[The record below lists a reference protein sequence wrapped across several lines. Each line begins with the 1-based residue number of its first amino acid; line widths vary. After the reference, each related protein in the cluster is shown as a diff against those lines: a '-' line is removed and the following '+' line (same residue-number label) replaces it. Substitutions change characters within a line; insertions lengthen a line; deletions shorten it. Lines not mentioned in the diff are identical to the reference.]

1 MQFNTIVYRVA
12 ECRAVAPG
20 PVFEDANAL
29 DMQTFQRGNAG
40 SSPVNEHVQTATT
53 EPLFNPLAP
62 EFIRDPYPH
71 YERLRSTD
79 PVHLTSFG
87 SYLASRHAEASL
99 VLRDKRF
106 GKDYVERTIR
116 RYGPKIMD
124 EPIFRSMS
132 HWMLQQDPP
141 DHTRPR
147 GLVVKAF
154 TARRVEDMRPRIQ
167 QVVDQTLDRIA
178 GRGHMDLIEDFAFRL
193 PVTIICD
200 MLGIPEEHREVFYSS
215 SRDGGRL
222 LDPVPLSPDEIK
234 QGNASNALA
243 AMYFQQL
250 FELRRK
256 TPGGDL
262 ITQLLQAEE
271 DGSKLSNEE
280 LTANIILLFGAGHE
294 TTVNLIGNGLLAL
307 HRNPE
312 QLALLKAKPE
322 LITNAIEE
330 FLRYDSSVQL
340 SGRVAL
346 EDIEDL
352 GGKRIPKGES
362 VLCLLGSANR
372 DPAAYPDRPERL
384 DITRPNV
391 RPLSFGGGIHFCL
404 GAQLARIEAEI
415 ALATLLRRLPN
426 LRLDDAVNPEWRPTF
441 VLRGLKE
448 LPASW

>member
-1 MQFNTIVYRVA
+1 M
-12 ECRAVAPG
+12 
-20 PVFEDANAL
+20 
-29 DMQTFQRGNAG
+29 
-40 SSPVNEHVQTATT
+40 NEHVQAATT
-53 EPLFNPLAP
+53 EPLFNPLSP
-62 EFIRDPYPH
+62 DFIRDPYPH
-71 YERLRSTD
+71 YARLRTTD
-79 PVHLTSFG
+79 PMHINAHGAFV
-87 SYLASRHAEASL
+87 ASRHAEASL

-116 RYGPKIMD
+116 RYGPRIMD
-124 EPIFRSMS
+124 EPVFRSMS
-132 HWMLQQDPP
+132 HWMLQQDQP
-141 DHTRPR
+141 DHTRLR

-154 TARRVEDMRPRIQ
+154 TARRIEDMRPRIQ
-167 QVVDQTLDRIA
+167 EIVDQTLDAII
-178 GRGHMDLIEDFAFRL
+178 GQGHMDLIEDYAFRL

-200 MLGIPEEHREVFYSS
+200 MLGIPEDHREVFYKS

-222 LDPVPLSPDEIK
+222 LDPVPLTAEEIEK
-234 QGNASNALA
+234 GNAGNMMAQ
-243 AMYFQQL
+243 MYFQQL

-256 TPGGDL
+256 TPGDDL

-280 LTANIILLFGAGHE
+280 LVANIILLFGAGHE

-307 HRNPE
+307 HRNPD
-312 QLALLKAKPE
+312 QLALLKSNPA

-330 FLRYDSSVQL
+330 FLRYDSSVQMT
-340 SGRVAL
+340 GRVAL

-362 VLCLLGSANR
+362 VLCLLGSANH
-372 DPAAYPDRPERL
+372 DPAVYPDRPDRL

-415 ALATLLRRLPN
+415 AISSLLRRLPE
-426 LRLDDAVNPEWRPTF
+426 LKLEDAENPQWRPTF

>member
-1 MQFNTIVYRVA
+1 M
-12 ECRAVAPG
+12 
-20 PVFEDANAL
+20 
-29 DMQTFQRGNAG
+29 
-40 SSPVNEHVQTATT
+40 NEHVQTKDRTESG
-53 EPLFNPLAP
+53 EPLFNPLSP
-62 EFIRDPYPH
+62 DFIRDPYPH
-71 YERLRSTD
+71 YQRLRATD
-79 PVHLTSFG
+79 PMYVNAHGAFV
-87 SYLASRHAEASL
+87 ASRHAEVSL

-124 EPIFRSMS
+124 EPVFRGMS

-141 DHTRPR
+141 DHTRLR

-167 QVVDQTLDRIA
+167 EVVDGSIDAVIA
-178 GRGHMDLIEDFAFRL
+178 RGHMDLIEDFAFRL

-200 MLGIPEEHREVFYSS
+200 MLGIPAEHREAFYSG
-215 SRDGGRL
+215 SREGGRI
-222 LDPVPLSPDEIK
+222 LDPVPLTAEEIAQANK
-234 QGNASNALA
+234 INLA
-243 AMYFQQL
+243 TKMYFEGL
-250 FELRRK
+250 FEMRRRQ
-256 TPGGDL
+256 PGDDL
-262 ITQLLQAEE
+262 TTQLVQAEE
-271 DGSKLSNEE
+271 AGDKLSNEE

-307 HRNPE
+307 FRNPD
-312 QLALLKAKPE
+312 QLALLKANPS

-330 FLRYDSSVQL
+330 FLRYDSSVQMT
-340 SGRVAL
+340 GRVAL

-352 GGKRIPKGES
+352 AGKRIPKGES

-372 DPAAYPDRPERL
+372 DPAVYPDEPDRL

-415 ALATLLRRLPN
+415 AISTLLRRLPE
-426 LRLDDAVNPEWRPTF
+426 LRLDDAENADWRPTF
-441 VLRGLKE
+441 VLRGLKR

>member
-1 MQFNTIVYRVA
+1 MKGHVKT
-12 ECRAVAPG
+12 
-20 PVFEDANAL
+20 AN
-29 DMQTFQRGNAG
+29 G
-40 SSPVNEHVQTATT
+40 
-53 EPLFNPLAP
+53 EPLFNPLSP
-62 EFIRDPYPH
+62 EFIKNPYPH
-71 YERLRSTD
+71 YQRMRTTD
-79 PVHLTSFG
+79 PVHVTSFG
-87 SYLASRHAEASL
+87 SYVTSRHAEASL
-99 VLRDKRF
+99 VIRDKRF
-106 GKDYVERTIR
+106 GKDFVERTIR

-124 EPIFRSMS
+124 EPVFRSMS

-141 DHTRPR
+141 DHTRLR

-167 QVVDQTLDRIA
+167 HIVDETLDRIIPQ
-178 GRGHMDLIEDFAFRL
+178 GKMDLIEDYAYRL

-200 MLGIPEEHREVFYSS
+200 MLGIPEEHREVFYAG

-256 TPGGDL
+256 TPGDDL
-262 ITQLLQAEE
+262 ITQLVQDEE

-312 QLALLKAKPE
+312 QLALLKANPA
-322 LITNAIEE
+322 LLTNAIEE
-330 FLRYDSSVQL
+330 FLRYDSSVQMT
-340 SGRVAL
+340 GRVAL
-346 EDIEDL
+346 EEIDDL
-352 GGKRIPKGES
+352 GGKKIPKGET

-372 DPAAYPDRPERL
+372 DPAVYPDRPDRL
-384 DITRPNV
+384 DVARPNG
-391 RPLSFGGGIHFCL
+391 RPLSFGGGTPFFL
-404 GAQLARIEAEI
+404 GAQLARIEAEVAI
-415 ALATLLRRLPN
+415 ATLLRRLPD
-426 LRLDDAVNPEWRPTF
+426 LKLDNAENPEWRPTF
-441 VLRGLKE
+441 VLRGLKV

>member
-1 MQFNTIVYRVA
+1 M
-12 ECRAVAPG
+12 
-20 PVFEDANAL
+20 
-29 DMQTFQRGNAG
+29 
-40 SSPVNEHVQTATT
+40 NEHVQTATS
-53 EPLFNPLAP
+53 EPLFDPLSP
-62 EFIRDPYPH
+62 DFIKNPYPH
-71 YERLRSTD
+71 YIRMREHD
-79 PVHLTSFG
+79 PMHVNAHGAFV
-87 SYLASRHAEASL
+87 ASRHADVTL

-124 EPIFRSMS
+124 EPVFRSMS

-141 DHTRPR
+141 DHTRLR

-167 QVVDQTLDRIA
+167 QVVDQTLDRIIPQ
-178 GRGHMDLIEDFAFRL
+178 GKMDLIEDYAFRL

-200 MLGIPEEHREVFYSS
+200 MLGIPEEHREMFYKG
-215 SRDGGRL
+215 SRYGGRI
-222 LDPVPLSPDEIK
+222 LDPVPMTADEIREA
-234 QGNASNALA
+234 NAASGMSR
-243 AMYFQQL
+243 MYFEHL

-256 TPGGDL
+256 DPGDDL
-262 ITQLLQAEE
+262 ITQLVQAEE
-271 DGSKLSNEE
+271 AGDKLTNEE

-307 HRNPE
+307 HRNPD

-322 LITNAIEE
+322 LIGNAIEE
-330 FLRYDSSVQL
+330 FLRYDSSVQMT
-340 SGRVAL
+340 GRVAL

-362 VLCLLGSANR
+362 VLCLLGSANH
-372 DPAAYPDRPERL
+372 DPAVYPDRPDSL

-391 RPLSFGGGIHFCL
+391 KPLSFGGGIHFCL

-415 ALATLLRRLPN
+415 AISTLLRRLPE
-426 LRLDDAVNPEWRPTF
+426 LRLDDAENPEWRPTF
-441 VLRGLKE
+441 VLRGLKR